1 MKTYTHILAY
11 CLLFLLSNQ
20 LSAQI
25 SGTVFRDYNGD
36 GIKNTG
42 AFNEPNVSGIT
53 VKATILNGTNFT
65 TITNSLGNYSFT
77 AAQIPSGTDVR
88 IEFLNLGFGDFSG
101 FSGMANRTNVQFITT
116 PSTNVN
122 FAVNAPDDFYN
133 NVTNPD
139 PTLMAVTERRGIL
152 NGGDGGKYTLV
163 QLKNSSSGPNNPSNN
178 EEVTIDTTIR
188 PAVHSQTGS
197 LFGLAYQSKQDRF
210 FATALIKRV
219 SDFGPRGPGGIYI
232 ASKSGVN
239 YNNTAS
245 FSLQGVVP
253 SNGGTALDFGSVTRS
268 SIPSNDNYM
277 PVGWD
282 NSFNPVYYD
291 GRDNDAFV
299 KAGTMAY
306 GDIEADPKTDNLY
319 TINLFEKKLIVIDA
333 SMPTSFFNGA
343 STASLA
349 PYIKAY
355 NIASLP
361 GCPAVTGV
369 GNNLRPFCVK
379 IYKGVG
385 YLGLISDAMNTQSIN
400 DLIGYILQFDPQN
413 ITAGFSTV
421 LTINFNLYADLAFNP
436 WITTWAQ
443 SGGSSNKGVS
453 QYPQPIISTIE
464 FNEDGSMDIG
474 IRDRWGDQGGNYEFF
489 PIPSATEHEQTTLQ
503 GDLAHAC
510 KVGSSWVMEGANG
523 SCVQNIA
530 QSFSSTSPAGGGSSY
545 NNNGKEYYADVSG
558 DGSWESGSGGL
569 AKLMGTERIAST
581 VYDPCP
587 AGANTSSNR
596 FWSTQGLQWNNT
608 ITGVKTQIARVE
620 GGNHT
625 LDKAN
630 VMGDIEFVKEFQ
642 PIQIGNRIWADFG
655 GNGLQDA
662 GDIGINGVT
671 VELVSPGL
679 DGIFG
684 NGDDVVVATQ
694 VTSTIN
700 GQSGSYFFNTLSV
713 NDARKPATWV
723 GIASNQILA
732 GFNYQVRVPN
742 ITGPTQQTA
751 LAGLYL
757 TNADVTD
764 DHLDSDGI
772 LNSNDAVVLINTSVI
787 NHNLDFGF
795 GANILPLHTI
805 TLSANKQNEKSHL
818 SFTITDPQV
827 NDTYT
832 IERSTTGTNF
842 TSIGI
847 LQGTT
852 AASYSFIDAFPFT
865 ETKNYYRIKLIDAQG
880 KIVYSE
886 IKMLKYSREG
896 KIEIYP
902 TPTTRNINISLGD
915 TQLHKTIIISL
926 YNSQGQEI
934 FKKKISKTSAIEV
947 VDVERCSNG
956 VYQLKIATEK
966 EIIAEKKI
974 VILK

>member
-1 MKTYTHILAY
+1 MKKFTYVFAYSIFFIL
-11 CLLFLLSNQ
+11 CTNLN
-20 LSAQI
+20 AQV

-42 AFNEPNVSGIT
+42 AFNEPYVSGIT
-53 VKATILNGTNFT
+53 VKATITNGTSIT
-65 TITNSLGNYSFT
+65 TTTNVLGYYSFS
-77 AAQIPSGTDVR
+77 AAQLPSGTDVR
-88 IEFLNLGFGDFSG
+88 IEFLNLGLGDFSG
-101 FSGMANRTNVQFITT
+101 FSGTGNKTSVQFMTTPITNVD
-116 PSTNVN
+116 

-139 PTLMAVTERRGIL
+139 PTLMAVTERRGVL
-152 NGGDGGKYTLV
+152 NGSQGGRYTLV
-163 QLKNSSSGPNNPSNN
+163 QLKNSSSGPNNPSNSV
-178 EEVTIDTTIR
+178 EVTIDTSNR
-188 PAVHSQTGS
+188 PATHSQTGS

-219 SDFGPRGPGGIYI
+219 SDFGPRGPGGVYI
-232 ASKSGVN
+232 ASKSGLN
-239 YNNTAS
+239 YTNTAS
-245 FSLQGVVP
+245 FTLQGVIP
-253 SNGGTALDFGSVTRS
+253 ANGGTALDFGSVTRS
-268 SIPSNDNYM
+268 SIPTNDNYM

-306 GDIEADPKTDNLY
+306 GDIEADPQTDLLY
-319 TINLFEKKLIVIDA
+319 TVNLFQKKLIVIDA
-333 SMPTSFFNGA
+333 SMPTTFFNGA
-343 STASLA
+343 TPAALA

-361 GCPAVTGV
+361 GCPAVTGA

-385 YLGLISDAMNTQSIN
+385 YLGLISDAMNTQSVH
-400 DLIGYILQFDPQN
+400 DLKGYVLQFDPQN

-453 QYPQPIISTIE
+453 QYPQPIISAIE

-489 PIPSATEHEQTTLQ
+489 PIPGATQHEQTTLQ

-510 KVGSSWVMEGANG
+510 KVGSSWVMEGING

-569 AKLMGTERIAST
+569 AKLMGTERIVST

-596 FWSTQGLQWNNT
+596 FWSTQGIQWNNT
-608 ITGVKTQIARVE
+608 ISGVKTQIARVE
-620 GGNHT
+620 GGDHT

-642 PIQIGNRIWADFG
+642 PIQIGNRVWVDFG
-655 GNGLQDA
+655 GNGVQDA
-662 GDIGINGVT
+662 GDFGINGIT

-684 NGDDVVVATQ
+684 NSDDVVVATQ
-694 VTSTIN
+694 VTSSIN
-700 GQSGSYFFNTLSV
+700 GQSGSYFFKTLSV

-723 GIASNQILA
+723 GVANNQILA
-732 GFNYQVRVPN
+732 GFDYQVRIPN
-742 ITGPTQQTA
+742 IIGPSQQTP
-751 LAGLYL
+751 LGGLYL
-757 TNADVTD
+757 TNADVAD
-764 DHLDSDGI
+764 DHLDSDGL
-772 LNSNDAVVLINTSVI
+772 LNNNDAVVIVNTGTI

-805 TLSANKQNEKSHL
+805 NLFANKQSEKSHL
-818 SFTITDPQV
+818 NFTVTDPQV
-827 NDTYT
+827 DNIYT
-832 IERSTTGTNF
+832 IERSTTGTHF
-842 TSIGI
+842 TPIAI

-852 AASYSFIDAFPFT
+852 AKNYSFVDAFPFI
-865 ETKNYYRIKLIDAQG
+865 EAKNYYRIKQTDVQG

-886 IKMLKYSREG
+886 VKMLKYSKAD

-902 TPTTRNINISLGD
+902 TPTTGSLNISLGEV
-915 TQLHKTIIISL
+915 QINKTIYLSL
-926 YNSQGQEI
+926 FNSQGQEI
-934 FKKKISKTSAIEV
+934 FRKKISRATAIETI
-947 VDVERCSNG
+947 DVERYSNG
-956 VYQLKIATEK
+956 VYQLKITTEK
-966 EIIAEKKI
+966 EIIADKKI
-974 VILK
+974 VIIK